1 MGFNLLDI
9 FAKAGVDYLHPG
21 GKKSTA
27 YLIQKIQP
35 VDGMKVLEIGCG
47 TGATLAQLS
56 QHTGV
61 HLFGVDVSAEML
73 KTAEQRM
80 EYCGISSVSLK
91 LIQPGGKL
99 PFEDNFFDAV
109 YAESVLGIIEPP
121 ALSVLLAEIKRVLK
135 PAGTFF
141 SVDAVWQS
149 NTPVEKIREI
159 NHRCKN
165 DFGIIQSNESP
176 SDENEWNAFF
186 GQTGFVHIESLEI
199 RQMKTDNEHVQS
211 RSDTFTTYKKR
222 TAFLNPALVAAYIS
236 SLVWIKCFHRNDGK
250 HLKNYFFQME
260 KSK

>member
-159 NHRCKN
+159 NHRCKK